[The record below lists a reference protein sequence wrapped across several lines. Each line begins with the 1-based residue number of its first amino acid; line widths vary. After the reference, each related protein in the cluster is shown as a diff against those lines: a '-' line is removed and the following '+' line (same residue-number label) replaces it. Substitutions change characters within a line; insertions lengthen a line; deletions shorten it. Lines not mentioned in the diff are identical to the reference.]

1 MTPTF
6 PLRVVAPM
14 LALGVLLAGCTSGGG
29 SPTETPSVSAPRS
42 ATPSA
47 SSPTATGTS
56 ASPAAS
62 TASSVSGSPTMVSGS
77 PDAALVKE
85 ALALNQKEFDVVS
98 ALERSGVPR
107 GTRPKSITDIMLP
120 GDGLEARLNI
130 LWKVWED
137 GAHATSNSRQRMSG
151 TKLAD
156 DPDGALVAV
165 SSCRD
170 ASQWTFEYPD
180 GSTKTGT
187 FARYVVYVKRDSAGE
202 LKVSDWSSERV
213 KSCV

>member
-6 PLRVVAPM
+6 PPRVMAPM
-14 LALGVLLAGCTSGGG
+14 LALGVLVTGCTGGG
-29 SPTETPSVSAPRS
+29 GNPTVTPRVSATSGSAPTAKRTS
-42 ATPSA
+42 ATPS
-47 SSPTATGTS
+47 TS
-56 ASPAAS
+56 ASSA
-62 TASSVSGSPTMVSGS
+62 ASSVSGTPTMVSGS

-85 ALALNQKEFDVVS
+85 ALALNQKEFEVVS

-107 GTRPKSITDIMLP
+107 GTRPTAITDIMLP

-130 LWKVWED
+130 LWKIWED
-137 GAHATSNSRQRMSG
+137 GAHATSESRQRMSG

-170 ASQWTFEYPD
+170 ASHWTFEYPD
-180 GSTKTGT
+180 GAKKTGT
-187 FARYVVYVKRDSAGE
+187 FARYVVYVKRDSAGS